1 MEADP
6 LIPVTFP
13 DGLEPPAM
21 SFFPGDLSD
30 LQEVS

>member
-6 LIPVTFP
+6 LLSIILP
-13 DGLEPPAM
+13 DDLEPATM